1 MESGSCDR
9 GHVWDLG
16 IIMWVWPCDIVILAH
31 RQVVALVST
40 ASTNERRASEL
51 DEFSQNG
58 RYKCRSHESASASL
72 LVDSLEPHQHLTL
85 RSSALARHTSCRYR
99 LTSLIIQAVAKN
111 RHTMIA
117 SKP

>member
-1 MESGSCDR
+1 MIVGMSA
-9 GHVWDLG
+9 LG
-16 IIMWVWPCDIVILAH
+16 IIMRVWPCDIVILAH
-31 RQVVALVST
+31 HQVVALVST

-51 DEFSQNG
+51 DEFSQNSG
-58 RYKCRSHESASASL
+58 YTSHESASASL
-72 LVDSLEPHQHLTL
+72 LVDSLESHQHLTL

-117 SKP
+117 SNP